1 MFVQTSATIF
11 TRHFSLR
18 CRWNTTLTSNF
29 RQIHQRKYGAA
40 ASSSDLQCTSDR
52 KVQES
57 LSSSDFKRAKSP
69 MAPFRVTPKR
79 RVPSH
84 IKKPPYAESGYM
96 SIAEMIMPDK
106 VLLHDEDSI
115 VRMRNAA
122 RLARKI
128 LDFACSLATPGIT
141 TDTIDEEV
149 HNGIIEH
156 KAYPSP
162 LNYSG
167 FPKSVC
173 SSINEVICHGIP
185 DMRPLQLGDVVSFD
199 VSCYLDG
206 VHGDNCATIIVGDQ
220 QEESGETGVDWRGV
234 PYRMEWPS
242 AEDEARA
249 SFSRKLIEATR
260 EGLYAGINACRP
272 GGLLSDIGN
281 EIHAVADA
289 HGFDTVEKYR
299 GHGIANI
306 FHTAPY
312 VKHFRNNDKLELR
325 EGMIFTIEP
334 MFTAGSQS
342 CGEWA
347 DDWTVVTLDGT
358 LAAQFEHTVLITDDG
373 VEILTLPE
381 SEWS

>member
-1 MFVQTSATIF
+1 MFGRVSARILNHNFVFRHRCTTKSTSKF
-11 TRHFSLR
+11 
-18 CRWNTTLTSNF
+18 C
-29 RQIHQRKYGAA
+29 QIHQRKYGAA
-40 ASSSDLQCTSDR
+40 ASSSGLECTSDR
-52 KVQES
+52 KMLES
-57 LSSSDFKRAKSP
+57 LSSFDYKRAKAP
-69 MAPFRVTPKR
+69 MVPSRVTPKR
-79 RVPSH
+79 LVPSH

-96 SIAEMIMPDK
+96 SIAEMIMPDT
-106 VLLHDEDSI
+106 VLLHDEDS
-115 VRMRNAA
+115 VARMRNAA

-128 LDFACSLATPGIT
+128 LDFACSLAKPGIT
-141 TDTIDEEV
+141 TDSIDEQV
-149 HNGIIEH
+149 HNAIIEH
-156 KAYPSP
+156 NAYPSP

-185 DMRPLQLGDVVSFD
+185 DMRPLQLSDVVSFD

-220 QEESGETGVDWRGV
+220 QEEGAAGVDWRGV

-242 AEDEARA
+242 PEEEARA
-249 SFSRKLIEATR
+249 SFSRKLVRATR

-272 GGLLSDIGN
+272 GGLLSDVGN
-281 EIHAVADA
+281 AIHAVADDY
-289 HGFDTVEKYR
+289 GFDTVQKYR
-299 GHGIANI
+299 GHGIAHI

-312 VKHFRNNDKLELR
+312 VKHFRNSDKLELK

-334 MFTAGSQS
+334 MFTAGSQT
-342 CGEWA
+342 CREWA
-347 DDWTVVTLDGT
+347 DDWTVVTVDRT
-358 LAAQFEHTVLITDDG
+358 LAAQFEHTVLITDEG